1 MILTWKVFIH
11 IPNLLSF
18 IRSNFPISKKRPPCA
33 KQRTEA
39 CSLFSA
45 REFKTKLTP
54 SPFVSL
60 ITNCSKVVS
69 LEFPIWLSLIYQIYK
84 IKWLLLQRQIKWR
97 PASNHLARNVA
108 KFIMRKCSWR
118 EVWALIILYYKAHL
132 MAQMRIW
139 AKEE

>member
-1 MILTWKVFIH
+1 MRQLNLIIVNKYFNNFNNNLLLYDFMLADITLNILTH
-11 IPNLLSF
+11 IQVPNLLSF

-45 REFKTKLTP
+45 REFNTKLTP
-54 SPFVSL
+54 SPLVSL

-84 IKWLLLQRQIKWR
+84 IK
-97 PASNHLARNVA
+97 
-108 KFIMRKCSWR
+108 
-118 EVWALIILYYKAHL
+118 
-132 MAQMRIW
+132 
-139 AKEE
+139 